1 MRRARVALVL
11 LAVCVAF
18 LFQGTRG
25 LFETTEGRYAEVA
38 REMVAGGDW
47 MVPHLDGHP
56 HWTKPP
62 LTYWSIAA
70 GLAAV
75 GRNTWGARLYDSFA
89 LVLTTLT
96 VAALGATVWDELTG
110 LIAALIFAT
119 TPFVVMGANVVS
131 PDMLLTLFETLAI
144 LCYWRA
150 VRAADARSAARW
162 VAGMGAAFGLAFL
175 TKGPPGLLP
184 LLGIVIFSIVARR
197 RGLVTPRLFNVIGV
211 ALFVLIGFSWYI
223 VSVARDPSLLRYFLG
238 EEVWGRVATGRHH
251 RNTGWYMPL
260 VIFGVP
266 LLFGLGAWL
275 VSGILDARVAV
286 RAQSGWRRA
295 WSAAVRTP
303 EWLFLL
309 LWIAAPLVIFSVS
322 KSRLPLYVLPLVP
335 AQALLAAR
343 IAVQAEGKE
352 RALRRTWRI
361 AIVSAIVL
369 VSVKFAAAQVKSPSN
384 MLPLAKEIHA
394 SNPDRVT
401 VVDNSRLYGLEFYL
415 DGAVYRTTSP
425 VLPDELDAAAA
436 RIAGG
441 ASQREVFLTGR
452 SAPPVL
458 SRRCGNG
465 AFTCRMTE
473 SPDHQLWVL
482 EPASH

>member
-1 MRRARVALVL
+1 LLL

-25 LFETTEGRYAEVA
+25 LFETTEGRYAEVG

-70 GLAAV
+70 GLATV
-75 GRNTWGARLYDSFA
+75 GRNTWGARLYDAFA
-89 LVLTTLT
+89 LVAATITVYVLGVTL
-96 VAALGATVWDELTG
+96 WDELTG

-119 TPFVVMGANVVS
+119 IPFVVMGANVVS
-131 PDMLLTLFETLAI
+131 PDMLLTCFETLAV
-144 LCYWRA
+144 LGYWRSA
-150 VRAADARSAARW
+150 RAADARRAARW
-162 VAGMGAAFGLAFL
+162 MALMWAAFGLAFV

-184 LLGIVIFSIVARR
+184 LLAIIIFSIVARR
-197 RGLVTPRLFNVIGV
+197 RGWVTPRLFNIIGLV
-211 ALFVLIGFSWYI
+211 LFLLIGFAWYI

-251 RNTGWYMPL
+251 RNTDWYMPL

-266 LLFGLGAWL
+266 LVFGLGAWL

-286 RAQSGWRRA
+286 RAQSGWRNA

-303 EWLFLL
+303 ERLFLL
-309 LWIAAPLVIFSVS
+309 LWIAAPLLIFSVS

-343 IAVQAEGKE
+343 LAVHAEGKE
-352 RALRRTWRI
+352 RALRKTWRI

-369 VSVKFAAAQVKSPSN
+369 IGVKFAAAHVKSPSN

-394 SNPDRVT
+394 SNADRVI

-415 DGAVYRTTSP
+415 DGALYRTTSP
-425 VLPDELDAAAA
+425 VLANELDAAAA
-436 RIAGG
+436 RIASG
-441 ASQREVFLTGR
+441 ASHREVFLTGR

-465 AFTCRMTE
+465 AFTCRMTGT
-473 SPDHQLWVL
+473 PDHQLWVL
-482 EPASH
+482 EPGAR